1 MKKLLSAVTSVAMSL
16 SLMAGAFASSVSAA
30 GSYTAVQPNVSMGEV
45 LDVSAN
51 RTAAD
56 GKVEWLIPTVT
67 AAPGQTVTMP
77 VVVKSSSLAVA
88 GAQFKIEAASP
99 VSLSSVTDGDA
110 YGSSV
115 LYKNNKYAF
124 GQGAGRGIVAA
135 DDSVVL
141 TLAFTVPESAA
152 AGTIYDV
159 KWSDQFVSDTD
170 GADITEKVTFT
181 NGSIIIDDNKTNGN
195 ISWVLDNV
203 TAVPG
208 EIVKLKAYVDAP
220 NNAALAVAGA
230 QFHVDADLP
239 IEYDSVTDGGA
250 YNSAIVA
257 NDTKKSFAFG
267 NSTGAGVVA
276 ADSSTVATFTY
287 KVPSGTSDGT
297 YPVKWS
303 QGFVSD
309 TNGKDITANV
319 KFVDGSIT
327 VKNKPVDGKVK
338 WVLDNVTAEKGD
350 TVTLKATVDDSGKSA
365 LPVAGAQFKVNAE
378 TVQYAKIADG
388 TAYGAPIT
396 ANDAKQSFAFGNAS
410 GSGVAAA
417 DGSQIYSIT
426 YTIPADCPDG
436 TYPVKWADQFVSDT
450 DGRDITSNVIFVDGS
465 ITVGSPVDGTAEWVI
480 PQVQAERGQLVPLNV
495 YVNGDSDLSVAAA
508 QFDIKGTAPT
518 EYKTSSG
525 TPYGVDLVKNDTKQ
539 HYSFAQPSGFGKTAS
554 DQDVIATLY
563 YQVPADCPFDKYP
576 VTWSQQFVS
585 DANGG
590 NITDKVT
597 FVDGWIEVVDKVTT
611 TSSVT
616 TTTVTTTTVSSS
628 STTSTTVT
636 APQGGIIWQIGTRNA
651 FPGETVKLPIKVVD
665 MDNAKLPIA
674 GAQFDITNREGI
686 NYFTIEG
693 SDAYKADITQ
703 NPTKKK
709 FDFATSTGAAV
720 IAETDDNVAILTFN
734 IPAQAA
740 YGTYPVEFVKG
751 SLKIFD
757 TDGND
762 ISDKLIGVDGAIIIV
777 PPDIETSTTINSTTT
792 TVDTTTTTAD
802 TTTSTGG
809 SDVTTTGGSDVTTT
823 APITSTGGV
832 TTSGNNTTTGG
843 NVTTTSGNN
852 TTTGGNVTTTSGNNT
867 TTGGNVTTTSGNNTT
882 TGGNVTT
889 TGGNNTTTGGNV
901 TTTGG
906 NNTTTAGGNVTTT
919 GGNNT
924 TTAGGDVTT
933 TGGNNTTT
941 AGGDVTTTG
950 GNGTTTA
957 GGDVTTANT
966 TAGTDVTITTTTIV
980 VPRDSIAWVVDTVT
994 ARPGEEATVKITV
1007 KDPNGANLG
1016 IAGAQFKVTPDGQV
1030 QLVKTGDKSGYGAD
1044 IVPSADGYK
1053 FVFADGAGVA
1063 HVAPDGTVVIELT
1076 YKVDENATPGTIIP
1090 ISIKDLFVSDENGN
1104 NITKYVMPVDGAIIV
1119 VPDTTPIT
1127 TTTADTTTADTT
1139 TADTTTTTVDTTTVD
1154 TTTSGDITTT
1164 TSGDITTTSGNITTT
1179 TTSGGITTT
1188 SGDITTTTSGDI
1200 TTSTTDT
1207 TSTTS
1212 GDITTSTTDTT
1223 STTSGDITTSTTD
1236 TTSTTSNDITTST
1249 TDTTSTTS
1257 NDITTSSTDTTS
1269 TSTDTTTTSTDTTTS
1284 TSTSTVTTS
1293 TLPGY
1298 KSSYAIIQ
1306 TQVGYYFSHDDGVRA
1321 NGQPGGFNKGQ
1332 VVALKIIDVY
1342 DDGREVE
1349 RTDINLD
1356 LINFNGMTP
1365 ESAYNSRTHINKQ
1378 TTITDFKYDIPVY
1391 YGSMPLVDK
1400 NGNALSVT
1408 AYIGVKGDITL
1419 SNMVDAS
1426 DASAALSYYAK
1437 VSTTPANLPDDYGP
1451 KNIILQDNDEGLKVS
1466 SPVEELD
1473 QLAAFL
1479 GDVNTNEWSADNWKT
1494 RKEGRVIDANDASQI
1509 LSYYA
1514 KRTSHLYD
1522 NTSNSDIWNEI
1533 LGDARFGG

>member
-1 MKKLLSAVTSVAMSL
+1 MKKLLSAVTSVAMSFT
-16 SLMAGAFASSVSAA
+16 LMAGAFASSVSAA
-30 GSYTAVQPNVSMGEV
+30 GSLTAVQPNVSMGEV

-99 VSLSSVTDGDA
+99 VSFSSVTDGDA
-110 YGSSV
+110 YGASV
-115 LYKNNKYAF
+115 MYKNNKYAF

-135 DDSVVL
+135 DDSVVI
-141 TLAFTVPESAA
+141 TLAYKVPDDAA

-170 GADITEKVTFT
+170 GENITDKVTFT
-181 NGSIIIDDNKTNGN
+181 NGSIIIDDNQTNGK
-195 ISWVLDNV
+195 IAWVLDNV
-203 TAVPG
+203 TAAPG
-208 EIVKLKAYVDAP
+208 ETVTVKATVSAP
-220 NNAALAVAGA
+220 DNAALAVAGA
-230 QFHVDADLP
+230 QFHVNADMP
-239 IEYDSVTDGGA
+239 IEYQSVTDGGA
-250 YNSAIVA
+250 YVSSIVA
-257 NDTKKSFAFG
+257 NNTKQSFAFG

-276 ADSSTVATFTY
+276 ADKATVATFTY
-287 KVPSGTSDGT
+287 KVPSGIDPGK

-303 QGFVSD
+303 DGFVSD
-309 TNGKDITANV
+309 TNGKDITENV
-319 KFVDGSIT
+319 TFLDGSIT
-327 VKNKPVDGKVK
+327 VINKPVDGKVQ
-338 WVLDNVTAEKGD
+338 WVLDNVTAEKGE
-350 TVTLKATVDDSGKSA
+350 TVTLKATVDDSAKSA
-365 LPVAGAQFKVNAE
+365 LPVAGAQFKLSAD
-378 TVQYAKIADG
+378 TVKYAKISDG

-417 DGSQIYSIT
+417 DGAQIYT
-426 YTIPADCPDG
+426 VTFTVPEDCADG
-436 TYPVKWADQFVSDT
+436 VYPVKWTDTFVSDT
-450 DGRDITSNVIFVDGS
+450 DGRNITNNVIFVDGS
-465 ITVGSPVDGTAEWVI
+465 ITVGSPVVGTAEWVI
-480 PQVQAERGQLVPLNV
+480 PQVQAERGELVALNV
-495 YVNGDSDLSVAAA
+495 YVNGDSTLSVAGA

-518 EYKTSSG
+518 EYKTASG
-525 TPYGVDLVKNDTKQ
+525 TPYGTELVVNNNKQ
-539 HYSFAQPSGFGKTAS
+539 HYSFAQATGFGKTAS
-554 DQDVIATLY
+554 DKDVIATLY
-563 YQVPADCPFDKYP
+563 YQVPDDCPFDKYP

-611 TSSVT
+611 TSTTTIDTTTTTT
-616 TTTVTTTTVSSS
+616 TTTVTS
-628 STTSTTVT
+628 STSTTTVT

-686 NYFTIEG
+686 NYFDIEG
-693 SDAYKADITQ
+693 SDAYKASITK

-709 FDFATSTGAAV
+709 FDFATATGDAV
-720 IAETDDNVAILTFN
+720 SANDGDNVAVLTFT
-734 IPAQAA
+734 IPEQTAP
-740 YGTYPVEFVKG
+740 GTYPVEFVKG

-757 TDGND
+757 TDGKD
-762 ISDKLIGVDGAIIIV
+762 ITDKIIGIDGAIIITY
-777 PPDIETSTTINSTTT
+777 PDPISSTTTNATTTVVNTSTTTA
-792 TVDTTTTTAD
+792 DTTTAD
-802 TTTSTGG
+802 TTTSG
-809 SDVTTTGGSDVTTT
+809 D
-823 APITSTGGV
+823 V
-832 TTSGNNTTTGG
+832 TTSGNNTTTAGG
-843 NVTTTSGNN
+843 SDVTTTSGNN
-852 TTTGGNVTTTSGNNT
+852 TTTAGGSVVTTTSGNNT
-867 TTGGNVTTTSGNNTT
+867 TTAGGSDVTT

-889 TGGNNTTTGGNV
+889 T
-901 TTTGG
+901 
-906 NNTTTAGGNVTTT
+906 
-919 GGNNT
+919 
-924 TTAGGDVTT
+924 
-933 TGGNNTTT
+933 
-941 AGGDVTTTG
+941 
-950 GNGTTTA
+950 

-966 TAGTDVTITTTTIV
+966 TAGTDVTVTTTTIV
-980 VPRDSIAWVVDTVT
+980 VPKDSIAWVVDTVT

-1030 QLVKTGDKSGYGAD
+1030 QLVKAGDKSGYGAD
-1044 IVPSADGYK
+1044 IIPSADGYK

-1063 HVAPDGTVVIELT
+1063 HVAPDGSVVIELT

-1090 ISIKDLFVSDENGN
+1090 ISIKDLFVSDEDGN

-1119 VPDTTPIT
+1119 VPDTTPISTGGDVT
-1127 TTTADTTTADTT
+1127 TTTVDTTTADTT
-1139 TADTTTTTVDTTTVD
+1139 TVDTTTTTVDTTTVD

-1164 TSGDITTTSGNITTT
+1164 TSGDITTTSG
-1179 TTSGGITTT
+1179 
-1188 SGDITTTTSGDI
+1188 DITTTTSGDI
-1200 TTSTTDT
+1200 TTTSGDVTTTTSGDITTSTSDT

-1257 NDITTSSTDTTS
+1257 SDITTSTSDTTS
-1269 TSTDTTTTSTDTTTS
+1269 TSTSTTVDTTTS
-1284 TSTSTVTTS
+1284 TNTTTVTTS

-1298 KSSYAIIQ
+1298 KSSYAIIE
-1306 TQVGYYFSHDDGVRA
+1306 TQVGYYFSHDNGIRA
-1321 NGQPGGFNKGQ
+1321 NGQPGGFNKEQ
-1332 VVALKIIDVY
+1332 VVALKIVDVY
-1342 DDGREVE
+1342 EDGREVE
-1349 RTDINLD
+1349 RTDIDLS
-1356 LINFNGMTP
+1356 LINFNGLTP
-1365 ESAYNSRTHINKQ
+1365 ESAYNARTHINKQ

-1391 YGSMPLVDK
+1391 YGTMPLVDK
-1400 NGNALSVT
+1400 NGNALNVT

-1437 VSTTPANLPDDYGP
+1437 VSTGSNSPATV
-1451 KNIILQDNDEGLKVS
+1451 ILQCTEEGMKVNTALD
-1466 SPVEELD
+1466 ELD

-1494 RKEGRVIDANDASQI
+1494 KKDGRIIDANDASQI
-1509 LSYYA
+1509 LSFYA
-1514 KRTSHLYD
+1514 KRTSQRYD
-1522 NTSNSDIWNEI
+1522 GTSSYDIWNEI
-1533 LGDARFGG
+1533 LGTARFGG

>member
-276 ADSSTVATFTY
+276 ADSATVATFTY

-777 PPDIETSTTINSTTT
+777 PPDPETSTTINSTTT

-823 APITSTGGV
+823 VPITSTGDV
-832 TTSGNNTTTGG
+832 TTSGNNTTT
-843 NVTTTSGNN
+843 
-852 TTTGGNVTTTSGNNT
+852 
-867 TTGGNVTTTSGNNTT
+867 
-882 TGGNVTT
+882 
-889 TGGNNTTTGGNV
+889 
-901 TTTGG
+901 
-906 NNTTTAGGNVTTT
+906 AGGS
-919 GGNNT
+919 
-924 TTAGGDVTT
+924 DVTT
-933 TGGNNTTT
+933 TGGNDT
-941 AGGDVTTTG
+941 
-950 GNGTTTA
+950 TTTA

-966 TAGTDVTITTTTIV
+966 TAGTDVTVTTTTIV

-1127 TTTADTTTADTT
+1127 TTTVDTTTADTT
-1139 TADTTTTTVDTTTVD
+1139 TADTTTTAVDTTTVD

-1164 TSGDITTTSGNITTT
+1164 TSGDITTTSSDITT
-1179 TTSGGITTT
+1179 TTSGDITTT

-1349 RTDINLD
+1349 RTDVNLD

-1400 NGNALSVT
+1400 DGNALSVT

>member
-181 NGSIIIDDNKTNGN
+181 NGSIIIDDNKTNEN

-276 ADSSTVATFTY
+276 ADSATVATFTY
-287 KVPSGTSDGT
+287 KVPSGTAEGT

-378 TVQYAKIADG
+378 KVQYAKIADG

-480 PQVQAERGQLVPLNV
+480 PQVQAERGQLVTLNV

-563 YQVPADCPFDKYP
+563 YQVPDDCPFDKYP

-709 FDFATSTGAAV
+709 FDFATSTGEAV

-867 TTGGNVTTTSGNNTT
+867 TTGGNVTTTGGNNTT

-889 TGGNNTTTGGNV
+889 TGGNNTTTGGN
-901 TTTGG
+901 
-906 NNTTTAGGNVTTT
+906 
-919 GGNNT
+919 
-924 TTAGGDVTT
+924 VTT

-1119 VPDTTPIT
+1119 VPDITPIT
-1127 TTTADTTTADTT
+1127 TTTVDTTTVDTT

-1164 TSGDITTTSGNITTT
+1164 SGDITTT
-1179 TTSGGITTT
+1179 TSGDITTT

-1212 GDITTSTTDTT
+1212 G
-1223 STTSGDITTSTTD
+1223 
-1236 TTSTTSNDITTST
+1236 DITTST

-1349 RTDINLD
+1349 RTDVNLD

>member
-276 ADSSTVATFTY
+276 ADSATVATFTY

-378 TVQYAKIADG
+378 TVKYAKIADG

-480 PQVQAERGQLVPLNV
+480 PQVQAERGQLVTLNV

-867 TTGGNVTTTSGNNTT
+867 TTGGNVTTT
-882 TGGNVTT
+882 
-889 TGGNNTTTGGNV
+889 
-901 TTTGG
+901 GG

-919 GGNNT
+919 GGNN
-924 TTAGGDVTT
+924 
-933 TGGNNTTT
+933 
-941 AGGDVTTTG
+941 
-950 GNGTTTA
+950 TTTA

-1030 QLVKTGDKSGYGAD
+1030 QLVKAGDKSGYGAD

-1127 TTTADTTTADTT
+1127 TTTADTTTVDTTTADTT

-1179 TTSGGITTT
+1179 TSGDITTT
-1188 SGDITTTTSGDI
+1188 SGDITTTTSG
-1200 TTSTTDT
+1200 
-1207 TSTTS
+1207 
-1212 GDITTSTTDTT
+1212 
-1223 STTSGDITTSTTD
+1223 
-1236 TTSTTSNDITTST
+1236 DITTST

-1306 TQVGYYFSHDDGVRA
+1306 TQVGYYFSHDDGVRV

-1349 RTDINLD
+1349 RTDVNLD

-1400 NGNALSVT
+1400 DGNALSVT

>member
-276 ADSSTVATFTY
+276 ADSATVATFTY

-378 TVQYAKIADG
+378 TVKYAKIADG

-480 PQVQAERGQLVPLNV
+480 PQVQAERGQLVTLNV

-889 TGGNNTTTGGNV
+889 TGGNNTTT
-901 TTTGG
+901 
-906 NNTTTAGGNVTTT
+906 AGGNVTTT
-919 GGNNT
+919 GGNN
-924 TTAGGDVTT
+924 
-933 TGGNNTTT
+933 
-941 AGGDVTTTG
+941 
-950 GNGTTTA
+950 TTTA

-1030 QLVKTGDKSGYGAD
+1030 QLVKAGDKSGYGAD

-1127 TTTADTTTADTT
+1127 TTTADTTTVDTTTADTT

-1179 TTSGGITTT
+1179 TSGDITTT
-1188 SGDITTTTSGDI
+1188 SGDITTTTSG
-1200 TTSTTDT
+1200 
-1207 TSTTS
+1207 
-1212 GDITTSTTDTT
+1212 
-1223 STTSGDITTSTTD
+1223 
-1236 TTSTTSNDITTST
+1236 DITTST

-1306 TQVGYYFSHDDGVRA
+1306 TQVGYYFSHDDGVRV

-1349 RTDINLD
+1349 RTDVNLD

-1400 NGNALSVT
+1400 DGNALSVT

>member
-1 MKKLLSAVTSVAMSL
+1 MKKLLSAVTSVAMSFT
-16 SLMAGAFASSVSAA
+16 LMAGAFASSVSAA
-30 GSYTAVQPNVSMGEV
+30 GSLTAVQPNVSMGEV

-99 VSLSSVTDGDA
+99 VSFSSVTDGDA
-110 YGSSV
+110 YGASV
-115 LYKNNKYAF
+115 MYKNNKYAF

-135 DDSVVL
+135 DDSVVI
-141 TLAFTVPESAA
+141 TLAYKVPDDAA

-170 GADITEKVTFT
+170 GENITDKVTFT
-181 NGSIIIDDNKTNGN
+181 NGSIIIDDNQTNGK
-195 ISWVLDNV
+195 IAWVLDNV
-203 TAVPG
+203 TAAPG
-208 EIVKLKAYVDAP
+208 ETVTVKATVSAP
-220 NNAALAVAGA
+220 DNAALAVAGA
-230 QFHVDADLP
+230 QFHVNADMP
-239 IEYDSVTDGGA
+239 IEYQSVTDGGA
-250 YNSAIVA
+250 YVSSIVA
-257 NDTKKSFAFG
+257 NNTKQSFAFG

-276 ADSSTVATFTY
+276 ADKATVATFTY
-287 KVPSGTSDGT
+287 KVPSGIDPGK

-303 QGFVSD
+303 DGFVSD
-309 TNGKDITANV
+309 TNGKDITENV
-319 KFVDGSIT
+319 TFLDGSIT
-327 VKNKPVDGKVK
+327 VINKPVDGKVQ
-338 WVLDNVTAEKGD
+338 WVLDNVTAEKGE
-350 TVTLKATVDDSGKSA
+350 TVTLKATVDDSAKSA
-365 LPVAGAQFKVNAE
+365 LPVAGAQFKLSAD
-378 TVQYAKIADG
+378 TVKYAKISDG

-417 DGSQIYSIT
+417 DGAQIYT
-426 YTIPADCPDG
+426 VTFTVPEDCADG
-436 TYPVKWADQFVSDT
+436 VYPVKWTDTFVSDT
-450 DGRDITSNVIFVDGS
+450 DGRNITNNVIFVDGS
-465 ITVGSPVDGTAEWVI
+465 ITVGSPVVGTAEWVI
-480 PQVQAERGQLVPLNV
+480 PQVQAERGELVALNV
-495 YVNGDSDLSVAAA
+495 YVNGDSTLSVAGA

-518 EYKTSSG
+518 EYKTASG
-525 TPYGVDLVKNDTKQ
+525 TPYGTELVVNNNKQ
-539 HYSFAQPSGFGKTAS
+539 HYSFAQATGFGKTAS
-554 DQDVIATLY
+554 DKDVIATLY
-563 YQVPADCPFDKYP
+563 YQVPDDCPFDKYP

-611 TSSVT
+611 TSTTTIDTTTTTT
-616 TTTVTTTTVSSS
+616 TTTVTS
-628 STTSTTVT
+628 STSTTTVT

-686 NYFTIEG
+686 NYFDIEG
-693 SDAYKADITQ
+693 SDAYKASITK

-709 FDFATSTGAAV
+709 FDFATATGDAV
-720 IAETDDNVAILTFN
+720 SANDGDNVAVLTFT
-734 IPAQAA
+734 IPEQTAP
-740 YGTYPVEFVKG
+740 GTYPVEFVKG

-757 TDGND
+757 TDGKD
-762 ISDKLIGVDGAIIIV
+762 ITDKIIGIDGAIIITY
-777 PPDIETSTTINSTTT
+777 PDPISSTTTNATTTVVNTSTTTA
-792 TVDTTTTTAD
+792 DTTTAD
-802 TTTSTGG
+802 TTTSG
-809 SDVTTTGGSDVTTT
+809 D
-823 APITSTGGV
+823 V
-832 TTSGNNTTTGG
+832 TTSGNNTTTAGG
-843 NVTTTSGNN
+843 SDVTTTSGNN
-852 TTTGGNVTTTSGNNT
+852 TTTAGGGDVTTTSGNNT
-867 TTGGNVTTTSGNNTT
+867 TTAGGGDVTTTSGNNTT
-882 TGGNVTT
+882 TAGGSDV
-889 TGGNNTTTGGNV
+889 TTTGGNV
-901 TTTGG
+901 TTT
-906 NNTTTAGGNVTTT
+906 
-919 GGNNT
+919 
-924 TTAGGDVTT
+924 
-933 TGGNNTTT
+933 
-941 AGGDVTTTG
+941 
-950 GNGTTTA
+950 

-966 TAGTDVTITTTTIV
+966 TAGTDVTVTTTTIV
-980 VPRDSIAWVVDTVT
+980 VPKDSIAWVVDTVT

-1030 QLVKTGDKSGYGAD
+1030 QLVKAGDKSGYGAD
-1044 IVPSADGYK
+1044 IIPSADGYK

-1063 HVAPDGTVVIELT
+1063 HVAPDGSVVIELT

-1090 ISIKDLFVSDENGN
+1090 ISIKDLFVSDEDGN

-1119 VPDTTPIT
+1119 VPDTTPISTGGDVT
-1127 TTTADTTTADTT
+1127 TTTVDTTTADTT
-1139 TADTTTTTVDTTTVD
+1139 TVDTTTTTVDTTTVD

-1164 TSGDITTTSGNITTT
+1164 TSGDITTTSG
-1179 TTSGGITTT
+1179 
-1188 SGDITTTTSGDI
+1188 DITTTTSGDI
-1200 TTSTTDT
+1200 TTTSGDVTTTTSGDITTSTSDT

-1257 NDITTSSTDTTS
+1257 SDITTSTSDTTS
-1269 TSTDTTTTSTDTTTS
+1269 TSTSTTVDTTTS
-1284 TSTSTVTTS
+1284 TNTTTVTTS

-1298 KSSYAIIQ
+1298 KSSYAIIE
-1306 TQVGYYFSHDDGVRA
+1306 TQVGYYFSHDNGIRA
-1321 NGQPGGFNKGQ
+1321 NGQPGGFNKEQ
-1332 VVALKIIDVY
+1332 VVALKIVDVY
-1342 DDGREVE
+1342 EDGREVE
-1349 RTDINLD
+1349 RTDIDLS
-1356 LINFNGMTP
+1356 LINFNGLTP
-1365 ESAYNSRTHINKQ
+1365 ESAYNARTHINKQ

-1391 YGSMPLVDK
+1391 YGTMPLVDK
-1400 NGNALSVT
+1400 NGNALNVT

-1437 VSTTPANLPDDYGP
+1437 VSTGSNSPATV
-1451 KNIILQDNDEGLKVS
+1451 ILQCTEEGMKVNTALD
-1466 SPVEELD
+1466 ELD

-1494 RKEGRVIDANDASQI
+1494 KKDGRIIDANDASQI
-1509 LSYYA
+1509 LSFYA
-1514 KRTSHLYD
+1514 KRTSQRYD
-1522 NTSNSDIWNEI
+1522 GTSSYDIWNEI
-1533 LGDARFGG
+1533 LGTARFGG

>member
-1 MKKLLSAVTSVAMSL
+1 MKKLLSAVTSVAMSFT
-16 SLMAGAFASSVSAA
+16 LMAGAFASSVSAA
-30 GSYTAVQPNVSMGEV
+30 GSLTAVQPNVSMGEV

-99 VSLSSVTDGDA
+99 VSFSSVTDGDA
-110 YGSSV
+110 YGASV
-115 LYKNNKYAF
+115 MYKNNKYAF

-135 DDSVVL
+135 DDSVVI
-141 TLAFTVPESAA
+141 TLAYKVPDDAA

-170 GADITEKVTFT
+170 GENITDKVTFT
-181 NGSIIIDDNKTNGN
+181 NGSIIIDDNQTNGK
-195 ISWVLDNV
+195 IAWVLDNV
-203 TAVPG
+203 TAAPG
-208 EIVKLKAYVDAP
+208 ETVTVKATVSAP
-220 NNAALAVAGA
+220 DNAALAVAGA
-230 QFHVDADLP
+230 QFHVNADMP
-239 IEYDSVTDGGA
+239 IEYQSVTDGGA
-250 YNSAIVA
+250 YVSSIVA
-257 NDTKKSFAFG
+257 NNTKQSFAFG

-276 ADSSTVATFTY
+276 ADKATVATFTY
-287 KVPSGTSDGT
+287 KVPSGIDPGK

-303 QGFVSD
+303 DGFVSD
-309 TNGKDITANV
+309 TNGKDITENV
-319 KFVDGSIT
+319 TFLDGSIT
-327 VKNKPVDGKVK
+327 VINKPVDGKVQ
-338 WVLDNVTAEKGD
+338 WVLDNVTAEKGE
-350 TVTLKATVDDSGKSA
+350 TVTLKATVDDSAKSA
-365 LPVAGAQFKVNAE
+365 LPVAGAQFKLSAD
-378 TVQYAKIADG
+378 TVKYAKISDG

-417 DGSQIYSIT
+417 DGAQIYT
-426 YTIPADCPDG
+426 VTFTVPEDCADG
-436 TYPVKWADQFVSDT
+436 VYPVKWTDTFVSDT
-450 DGRDITSNVIFVDGS
+450 DGRNITNNVIFVDGS
-465 ITVGSPVDGTAEWVI
+465 ITVGSPVVGTAEWVI
-480 PQVQAERGQLVPLNV
+480 PQVQAERGELVALNV
-495 YVNGDSDLSVAAA
+495 YVNGDSTLSVAGA

-518 EYKTSSG
+518 EYKTASG
-525 TPYGVDLVKNDTKQ
+525 TPYGTELVVNNNKQ
-539 HYSFAQPSGFGKTAS
+539 HYSFAQATGFGKTAS
-554 DQDVIATLY
+554 DKDVIATLY
-563 YQVPADCPFDKYP
+563 YQVPDDCPFDKYP

-611 TSSVT
+611 TSTTTIDTTTTTT
-616 TTTVTTTTVSSS
+616 TTTVTS
-628 STTSTTVT
+628 STSTTTVT

-686 NYFTIEG
+686 NYFDIEG
-693 SDAYKADITQ
+693 SDAYKASITK

-709 FDFATSTGAAV
+709 FDFATATGDAV
-720 IAETDDNVAILTFN
+720 SANDGDNVAVLTFT
-734 IPAQAA
+734 IPEQTAP
-740 YGTYPVEFVKG
+740 GTYPVEFVKG

-757 TDGND
+757 TDGKD
-762 ISDKLIGVDGAIIIV
+762 ITDKIIGIDGAIIITY
-777 PPDIETSTTINSTTT
+777 PDPISSTTTNATTTVVNTSTTTA
-792 TVDTTTTTAD
+792 DTTTAD
-802 TTTSTGG
+802 TTTSG
-809 SDVTTTGGSDVTTT
+809 D
-823 APITSTGGV
+823 V
-832 TTSGNNTTTGG
+832 TTSGNNTTTAGG
-843 NVTTTSGNN
+843 SDVTTTSGNN
-852 TTTGGNVTTTSGNNT
+852 TTTAGGSVVTTTSGNNT
-867 TTGGNVTTTSGNNTT
+867 TTAGGGDVTTTSGNNTT
-882 TGGNVTT
+882 TAGGGDVTT
-889 TGGNNTTTGGNV
+889 TSGNNTTTAGGSDVTTTGGNV
-901 TTTGG
+901 TTT
-906 NNTTTAGGNVTTT
+906 
-919 GGNNT
+919 
-924 TTAGGDVTT
+924 
-933 TGGNNTTT
+933 
-941 AGGDVTTTG
+941 
-950 GNGTTTA
+950 

-966 TAGTDVTITTTTIV
+966 TAGTDVTVTTTTIV
-980 VPRDSIAWVVDTVT
+980 VPKDSIAWVVDTVT

-1030 QLVKTGDKSGYGAD
+1030 QLVKAGDKSGYGAD
-1044 IVPSADGYK
+1044 IIPSADGYK

-1063 HVAPDGTVVIELT
+1063 HVAPDGSVVIELT

-1090 ISIKDLFVSDENGN
+1090 ISIKDLFVSDEDGN

-1119 VPDTTPIT
+1119 VPDTTPISTGGDVT
-1127 TTTADTTTADTT
+1127 TTTVDTTTADTT
-1139 TADTTTTTVDTTTVD
+1139 TVDTTTTTVDTTTVD

-1164 TSGDITTTSGNITTT
+1164 TSGDITTTSGDITT
-1179 TTSGGITTT
+1179 TTSGDVTTT
-1188 SGDITTTTSGDI
+1188 SGDVTTTTSGDI
-1200 TTSTTDT
+1200 TTSTSDT

-1257 NDITTSSTDTTS
+1257 SDITTSTSDTTS
-1269 TSTDTTTTSTDTTTS
+1269 TSTSTTVDTTTS
-1284 TSTSTVTTS
+1284 TNTTTVTTS

-1298 KSSYAIIQ
+1298 KSSYAIIE
-1306 TQVGYYFSHDDGVRA
+1306 TQVGYYFSHDNGIRA
-1321 NGQPGGFNKGQ
+1321 NGQPGGFNKEQ
-1332 VVALKIIDVY
+1332 VVALKIVDVY
-1342 DDGREVE
+1342 EDGREVE
-1349 RTDINLD
+1349 RTDIDLS
-1356 LINFNGMTP
+1356 LINFNGLTP
-1365 ESAYNSRTHINKQ
+1365 ESAYNARTHINKQ

-1391 YGSMPLVDK
+1391 YGTMPLVDK
-1400 NGNALSVT
+1400 NGNALNVT

-1437 VSTTPANLPDDYGP
+1437 VSTGSNSPATV
-1451 KNIILQDNDEGLKVS
+1451 ILQCTEEGMKVNTALD
-1466 SPVEELD
+1466 ELD

-1494 RKEGRVIDANDASQI
+1494 KKDGRIIDANDASQI
-1509 LSYYA
+1509 LSFYA
-1514 KRTSHLYD
+1514 KRTSQRYD
-1522 NTSNSDIWNEI
+1522 GTSSYDIWNEI
-1533 LGDARFGG
+1533 LGTARFGG